1 MVYPERGYLVAATQ
15 DVVLHQVDPAIYLV
29 VSPKEGIMRRYAL
42 IPVFF
47 ALAGVVTCQAA
58 ASPKDQAAD
67 QAKCAGYGYQPGT
80 TQFADCMMKLDTR
93 REHQAASQKQND
105 ADMKAL
111 SIKRNGDTR
120 YPVCGAAMMDANLD
134 TMNNAWYGPNCRE
147 K

>member
-1 MVYPERGYLVAATQ
+1 
-15 DVVLHQVDPAIYLV
+15 
-29 VSPKEGIMRRYAL
+29 MRRYTL
-42 IPVFF
+42 LPLFF
-47 ALAGVVTCQAA
+47 TFIGVASCQTVSAGQ
-58 ASPKDQAAD
+58 QNAAD

-80 TQFADCMMKLDTR
+80 TQFANCMMNLDTR
-93 REHQAASQKQND
+93 REDHAASQKQND

-111 SIKRNGDTR
+111 SIRRNGDTR

>member
-1 MVYPERGYLVAATQ
+1 
-15 DVVLHQVDPAIYLV
+15 
-29 VSPKEGIMRRYAL
+29 MRRYAL

-47 ALAGVVTCQAA
+47 ALVGVVTCQAA
-58 ASPKDQAAD
+58 TSQQDQAAD

-134 TMNNAWYGPNCRE
+134 TTNNAWYGPNCRE